1 MLHFFSPSYISAGF
15 VAVLVGYAGAG
26 AIVFQAAN
34 AAGATPDQISSWLW
48 AVGVG
53 MGVSSIGLT
62 LFYRQ
67 PILIAWSTPGAALL
81 ATSLPGIPMG
91 DAIGAFIFSSV
102 LLTLCGVT
110 GLFQKIMA
118 FVPQSLASA
127 LLAAILLRFGLD
139 AFVALEADVLM
150 VGAMVVV
157 FLAAKQFLPR
167 YVIPLTVLTGI
178 VIALLGGQISEIE
191 ADFTLTWPVFVMPS
205 FDLPTLIG
213 VGIPLFIVTM
223 ASQNVP
229 GIAALRAHDYDVPA
243 SPLIGW
249 SGLTGVVLAPFGG
262 YAFNLAAITAA
273 LCMSPDVHPDPA
285 KRYPAV
291 LWASFFYGLAGLFGA
306 TITALFIAFPAAL
319 VMAIAGLAL
328 LSTIANSLDA
338 ALKVEAERDAAILTF
353 AVTASGMTLLSIGA
367 PFWGLI
373 IGMCAYLFRKRF
385 TAGAK
390 R

>member
-1 MLHFFSPSYISAGF
+1 MLRFFSPSYISAGF

-48 AVGVG
+48 AVGIG

-81 ATSLPGIPMG
+81 ATSLPGVPMG
-91 DAIGAFIFSSV
+91 DAIGAFIFSSL

-127 LLAAILLRFGLD
+127 LLAAVLLRFGLD
-139 AFVALEADVLM
+139 AFVALEANVIM
-150 VGAMVVV
+150 VGAMVAV
-157 FLAAKQFLPR
+157 FLAAKQFMPR
-167 YVIPLTVLTGI
+167 YVIPLTLLTGV
-178 VIALLGGQISEIE
+178 VIALIGGQISSID
-191 ADFTLTWPVFVMPS
+191 ADFTLTRPVFVMPS
-205 FDLPTLIG
+205 FDLSTLIG

-229 GIAALRAHDYDVPA
+229 GIAALRAHGYDAPA

-249 SGLTGVVLAPFGG
+249 SGFTGVVLAPFGG

-291 LWASFFYGLAGLFGA
+291 LWASVFYCLAGLFGA
-306 TITALFIAFPAAL
+306 AITALFIAFPAAL

-328 LSTIANSLDA
+328 LSTIANSLEA
-338 ALKVEAERDAAILTF
+338 ALKEETERDAAILTF
-353 AVTASGMTLLSIGA
+353 AVTASGLTLLSIGA
-367 PFWGLI
+367 PFWGI
-373 IGMCAYLFRKRF
+373 VIGMGAYLFRKHF
-385 TAGAK
+385 TRIKKG
-390 R
+390 

>member
-1 MLHFFSPSYISAGF
+1 MLRFFSPSYISAGF
-15 VAVLVGYAGAG
+15 VAVLVGYTGAG

-34 AAGATPDQISSWLW
+34 AAGASPEQISSWLW
-48 AVGVG
+48 AVGLG
-53 MGVSSIGLT
+53 MGISSLGLT
-62 LFYRQ
+62 LYYRQ
-67 PILIAWSTPGAALL
+67 PVLIAWSTPGAALL

-110 GLFQKIMA
+110 GLFQKIMT

-127 LLAAILLRFGLD
+127 LLAAVLLRFGLD

-150 VGAMVVV
+150 VGAMVIV

-178 VIALLGGQISEIE
+178 VIALAGGQISAVE
-191 ADFTLTWPVFVMPS
+191 AEFTLTRPVFVMPA
-205 FDLPTLIG
+205 FEITTLIG

-229 GIAALRAHDYDVPA
+229 GIAALRAHGYDVPA

-249 SGLTGVVLAPFGG
+249 SGFTGIVLAPFGG
-262 YAFNLAAITAA
+262 FAFNLAAITAA
-273 LCMSPDVHPDPA
+273 LCMSPEVHPDPA
-285 KRYPAV
+285 RRYPAV
-291 LWASFFYGLAGLFGA
+291 IWASVFYCLAGLFGA
-306 TITALFIAFPAAL
+306 AITALFIAFPAAL

-367 PFWGLI
+367 PFWGLV
-373 IGMCAYLFRKRF
+373 IGMSAYLFRKHF
-385 TAGAK
+385 TQAIK
-390 R
+390 E

>member
-1 MLHFFSPSYISAGF
+1 MLRFFSPSYISAGF

-150 VGAMVVV
+150 VGAMVIV

-229 GIAALRAHDYDVPA
+229 GIAALRAHGYDVPA

-373 IGMCAYLFRKRF
+373 IGMCAYLFHKRF

>member
-1 MLHFFSPSYISAGF
+1 MLRYFSPSYISAGF

-48 AVGVG
+48 AVGIG

-81 ATSLPGIPMG
+81 ATSLPGIQMG
-91 DAIGAFIFSSV
+91 DAIGAFLFSSV

-127 LLAAILLRFGLD
+127 LLAAVLLRFGLD
-139 AFVALEADVLM
+139 AFVALEADVVM
-150 VGAMVVV
+150 VGAMVFV
-157 FLAAKQFLPR
+157 FLVAKQFMPR
-167 YVIPLTVLTGI
+167 YVIPLTLLTG
-178 VIALLGGQISEIE
+178 VAIAFFGGQISPVE
-191 ADFTLTWPVFVMPS
+191 AEFSLTLPVFVVPS
-205 FDLPTLIG
+205 FDISTLIG

-229 GIAALRAHDYDVPA
+229 GIAVLRGHGYDAPA

-249 SGLTGVVLAPFGG
+249 SGFTGVLLAPFGG

-273 LCMSPDVHPDPA
+273 LCMSPDVHPDPE

-291 LWASFFYGLAGLFGA
+291 LWASVFYILAGLFGA
-306 TITALFIAFPAAL
+306 AITALFIAFPAAL

-328 LSTIANSLDA
+328 LSTIANSLES
-338 ALKVEAERDAAILTF
+338 ALKEEAERDAAILTF

-367 PFWGLI
+367 PFWGI
-373 IGMCAYLFRKRF
+373 VIGMCAYLFRKHF
-385 TAGAK
+385 TGRVK
-390 R
+390 V

>member
-1 MLHFFSPSYISAGF
+1 MLRFFSPGYIATGF

-48 AVGVG
+48 AVGIG
-53 MGVSSIGLT
+53 MGVSSVGLT

-81 ATSLPGIPMG
+81 ATSLPGVPMG

-110 GLFQKIMA
+110 GLFEKIMA

-127 LLAAILLRFGLD
+127 LLAAVLLRFGLD
-139 AFVALEADVLM
+139 AFVALEADVVM

-157 FLAAKQFLPR
+157 FLVAKQFMPR
-167 YVIPLTVLTGI
+167 YVIPLTLLTGV
-178 VIALLGGQISEIE
+178 VIAFSGGQISSIE
-191 ADFTLTWPVFVMPS
+191 ADFMLTWPVFVMPS
-205 FDLPTLIG
+205 FDIPTLIG
-213 VGIPLFIVTM
+213 VGIPLFVVTM

-229 GIAALRAHDYDVPA
+229 GIAALRAHGYTAPA

-249 SGLTGVVLAPFGG
+249 SGFTGILLAPFGG
-262 YAFNLAAITAA
+262 FAFNLAAITAA

-285 KRYPAV
+285 KRYPTV
-291 LWASFFYGLAGLFGA
+291 LWASFFYALAGLFGA
-306 TITALFIAFPAAL
+306 AITALFIAFPAPL

-328 LSTIANSLDA
+328 LSTIANSLES
-338 ALKVEAERDAAILTF
+338 ALKTESERDAAILTF
-353 AVTASGMTLLSIGA
+353 AVTASGMTLLSVGA
-367 PFWGLI
+367 PFWGLV
-373 IGMCAYLFRKRF
+373 IGMCAYLFKEYVTSSRNI
-385 TAGAK
+385 
-390 R
+390 

>member
-1 MLHFFSPSYISAGF
+1 MLRFFSPNYISAGF

-48 AVGVG
+48 AVGIG

-67 PILIAWSTPGAALL
+67 PILLAWSTPGAALL

-91 DAIGAFIFSSV
+91 DAIGAFIFSSI

-118 FVPQSLASA
+118 FVPQSLAPA
-127 LLAAILLRFGLD
+127 LLAAVLLKFGLD
-139 AFVALEADVLM
+139 AFVALETDVLM
-150 VGAMVVV
+150 VGAMVVI
-157 FLAAKQFLPR
+157 FLAAKQFMPR
-167 YVIPLTVLTGI
+167 YVIPLTLLTGV
-178 VIALLGGQISEIE
+178 VIALVGGQISPID
-191 ADFTLTWPVFVMPS
+191 ADFTLTRPVFVMPS
-205 FDLPTLIG
+205 FDIPTLIG

-229 GIAALRAHDYDVPA
+229 GIAALRAHGYDAPA

-249 SGLTGVVLAPFGG
+249 SGFTGVVLAPFGG
-262 YAFNLAAITAA
+262 FAFNLAAITAA

-291 LWASFFYGLAGLFGA
+291 LWASVFYILAGLFGA
-306 TITALFIAFPAAL
+306 AITALFIAFPAAL

-328 LSTIANSLDA
+328 LSTIANSLES
-338 ALKVEAERDAAILTF
+338 ALREETERDAAILTF

-367 PFWGLI
+367 PFWGI
-373 IGMCAYLFRKRF
+373 VIGMGAYLFRKRVS
-385 TAGAK
+385 
-390 R
+390 

>member
-1 MLHFFSPSYISAGF
+1 MLRFFSPSYISAGF

-48 AVGVG
+48 AVGIG

-127 LLAAILLRFGLD
+127 LLAAVLLRFGLD
-139 AFVALEADVLM
+139 AFVALEADVVM
-150 VGAMVVV
+150 VGAMIFV
-157 FLAAKQFLPR
+157 FLAAKQFMPR
-167 YVIPLTVLTGI
+167 YVIPLTLLTG
-178 VIALLGGQISEIE
+178 VAIAFFGDQISPIE
-191 ADFTLTWPVFVMPS
+191 AEFSLTLPVFVMPS
-205 FDLPTLIG
+205 FDLSTLIG

-229 GIAALRAHDYDVPA
+229 GIAALRAHGYYAPA

-249 SGLTGVVLAPFGG
+249 SGFTGVLLAPFGG

-273 LCMSPDVHPDPA
+273 LCMSPDVHPDPE

-291 LWASFFYGLAGLFGA
+291 LWASVFYILAGLFGA
-306 TITALFIAFPAAL
+306 AITALFIAFPAAL

-328 LSTIANSLDA
+328 LSTIANSLES

-367 PFWGLI
+367 PFWGI
-373 IGMCAYLFRKRF
+373 VIGMCAYLFRKRF
-385 TAGAK
+385 TGRAK
-390 R
+390 G

>member
-1 MLHFFSPSYISAGF
+1 MLRFFSPSYISAGF

-34 AAGATPDQISSWLW
+34 AAGASPAEISSWLW
-48 AVGVG
+48 ALGIG

-62 LFYRQ
+62 FYYRQ

-81 ATSLPGIPMG
+81 VTSLPGVPMSES
-91 DAIGAFIFSSV
+91 IGAFLFSSI

-127 LLAAILLRFGLD
+127 LLAAVLLKFGLD
-139 AFVALEADVLM
+139 AFVALESDVLM
-150 VGAMVVV
+150 VGVMVVV
-157 FLAAKQFLPR
+157 YLLTKQFLPR
-167 YVIPLTVLTGI
+167 YVIPLTFFVGI
-178 VIALLGGQISEIE
+178 VIALVGGTISAIE
-191 ADFTLTWPVFVMPS
+191 TTFTLTLPVFVMPS
-205 FDLPTLIG
+205 FEITTLIG

-229 GIAALRAHDYDVPA
+229 GIAALRAHGYDVPA

-249 SGLTGVVLAPFGG
+249 SGLTGVILAPFGG
-262 YAFNLAAITAA
+262 FAFNLAAITAA
-273 LCMSPDVHPDPA
+273 LCMSPEVHPDPS

-291 LWASFFYGLAGLFGA
+291 IWASVFYCLAGLFGA
-306 TITALFIAFPAAL
+306 AITALFIAFPAAL

-328 LSTIANSLDA
+328 LSTIANSLEA

-367 PFWGLI
+367 PFWGLV
-373 IGMCAYLFRKRF
+373 IGMSAYLFRKRF
-385 TAGAK
+385 TTVGK
-390 R
+390 G

>member
-1 MLHFFSPSYISAGF
+1 MLRFFSPSYISAGF

-34 AAGATPDQISSWLW
+34 AAGASPDQISSWLW

-62 LFYRQ
+62 LYYRQ

-91 DAIGAFIFSSV
+91 DAIGAFLFSSV

-118 FVPQSLASA
+118 FVPQSLSSA
-127 LLAAILLRFGLD
+127 LLAAVLLRFGLD

-178 VIALLGGQISEIE
+178 VIALAGGQISAIE
-191 ADFTLTWPVFVMPS
+191 ADFTLTWPVFVMPR
-205 FDLPTLIG
+205 FDISTLIG

-229 GIAALRAHDYDVPA
+229 GIAALRAHGYDVPA

-249 SGLTGVVLAPFGG
+249 SGLTGLVLAPFGG
-262 YAFNLAAITAA
+262 FAFNLAAITAA

-306 TITALFIAFPAAL
+306 AITALFIAFPAAL

-353 AVTASGMTLLSIGA
+353 AVTASGLTLLSIGA
-367 PFWGLI
+367 PFWGI
-373 IGMCAYLFRKRF
+373 VVGMCAYLFRKRF
-385 TAGAK
+385 TVEAK
-390 R
+390 G

>member
-1 MLHFFSPSYISAGF
+1 MLRFFSPSYISAGF

-48 AVGVG
+48 AVGIG

-81 ATSLPGIPMG
+81 ATSLPGVPMG
-91 DAIGAFIFSSV
+91 DAIGAFIFSSL

-127 LLAAILLRFGLD
+127 LLAAVLLRFGLD
-139 AFVALEADVLM
+139 AFVALEADVVM
-150 VGAMVVV
+150 VGAMVAV
-157 FLAAKQFLPR
+157 FLAAKQFMPR
-167 YVIPLTVLTGI
+167 YVIPLTLLTGV
-178 VIALLGGQISEIE
+178 VIALIGGQISSIDT
-191 ADFTLTWPVFVMPS
+191 DFTLTRPVFVMPS

-229 GIAALRAHDYDVPA
+229 GIAALRAHGYDAPA

-249 SGLTGVVLAPFGG
+249 SGFTGVVLAPFGG

-291 LWASFFYGLAGLFGA
+291 LWASVFYCLAGLFGA
-306 TITALFIAFPAAL
+306 AITALFIAFPAAL

-328 LSTIANSLDA
+328 LSTIANSLEA
-338 ALKVEAERDAAILTF
+338 ALKEETERDAAILTF
-353 AVTASGMTLLSIGA
+353 AVTASGLTLLSIGA
-367 PFWGLI
+367 PFWGI
-373 IGMCAYLFRKRF
+373 VIGMGAYLFRKHF
-385 TAGAK
+385 TRIKKG
-390 R
+390 

>member
-1 MLHFFSPSYISAGF
+1 MLRFFSPSYISAGF

-48 AVGVG
+48 AVGIG

-81 ATSLPGIPMG
+81 ATSLPGVPMG
-91 DAIGAFIFSSV
+91 DAIGAFIFSSL

-127 LLAAILLRFGLD
+127 LLAAVLLRFGLD
-139 AFVALEADVLM
+139 AFVALEEDVVM
-150 VGAMVVV
+150 VGAMVAV
-157 FLAAKQFLPR
+157 FLAAKQFMPR
-167 YVIPLTVLTGI
+167 YVIPLTLLTGV
-178 VIALLGGQISEIE
+178 VIALIGGQISSID
-191 ADFTLTWPVFVMPS
+191 ADFTLTRPVFVMPS
-205 FDLPTLIG
+205 FDIPTLIG

-229 GIAALRAHDYDVPA
+229 GIAALRAHGYDAPA

-249 SGLTGVVLAPFGG
+249 SGFTGVVLSPFGG

-291 LWASFFYGLAGLFGA
+291 LWASVFYCLAGLFGA
-306 TITALFIAFPAAL
+306 AITALFIAFPAAL

-328 LSTIANSLDA
+328 LSTIANSLEA
-338 ALKVEAERDAAILTF
+338 ALKEETERDAAILTF
-353 AVTASGMTLLSIGA
+353 AVTASGLTLLSIGA
-367 PFWGLI
+367 PFWGI
-373 IGMCAYLFRKRF
+373 VIGMGAYLFRKHF
-385 TAGAK
+385 TRIKKG
-390 R
+390 